1 MGGGCEGRVWGEGV
15 GAGCGGRVWALLHRV
30 PCLPHF
36 PVVRI
41 SMIFF
46 VTTLLATVEP
56 RKEEVS
62 EYMSNW

>member
-1 MGGGCEGRVWGEGV
+1 MGG
-15 GAGCGGRVWALLHRV
+15 GCGGRVWALLHRV